1 MTLTESRPSAGV
13 PARAGDVARPI
24 LTEEPAG
31 LAGWL
36 VTGDHKRIGRLY
48 IATALLFLV
57 AGTAIGAVVG
67 AERVDSGL
75 QVFDDAEMLRQ
86 IHSLHGS
93 VSVFLFLVPVLL
105 GLATYVVP
113 LQVGAANV
121 AFPRLSALSFWGYLV
136 SGGILIA
143 AYAADGGPGGGDA
156 DAVDLWLVALA
167 GLTASTVIALIS
179 VLTTIVVLRAPGMT
193 LLRAPAFSWSVLVGG
208 GLTLL
213 AAPVLVATLAVLF
226 IAHHH
231 GGGEPPGGQEITWFF
246 GLPQVYLLVVP
257 VAGIA
262 AEIVPVLARV
272 RPVRSGPVAAVI
284 AALALF
290 GFGAFAQPPGV
301 IDEPAVAVVT
311 IAAVLPALAL
321 LAVLADTLRRGGRP
335 AVASPLL
342 FAMGAVLLLFLGALA
357 GGAAVIDPL
366 DLEGTTWVTGQLH
379 LVLLGA
385 GVLGAFAGLSWWA
398 PKIWGAPL
406 GEWPARVAFL
416 LTFLGVLLVAG
427 PDLVTGLVND
437 LEPAA
442 ADFDDDSLNVTMNVV
457 AEIGAGV
464 VILGVLAFVAA
475 VIQAAGAPDD
485 AVADPWEGHTLEWA
499 TASPPPPGNFTEA
512 LPPVLSP
519 APLLDARAAVTSE
532 VV

>member
-1 MTLTESRPSAGV
+1 MTLTESRPHATLPVAAGE
-13 PARAGDVARPI
+13 VARPI

-36 VTGDHKRIGRLY
+36 ITGDHKRIGRLY
-48 IATALLFLV
+48 IGAALVFLV
-57 AGTAIGAVVG
+57 AGTATGAVVG

-75 QVFDDAEMLRQ
+75 QIFDDAGVLAQ
-86 IHSLHGS
+86 VYSLHGS
-93 VSVFLFLVPVLL
+93 VSVFLFLVPLLL

-113 LQVGAANV
+113 LQVGAANI

-136 SGGILIA
+136 AGGILVA
-143 AYAADGGPGGGDA
+143 AYAADGGPGGTDP
-156 DAVDLWLVALA
+156 DAVDLWIVALA
-167 GLTASTVIALIS
+167 GVAAATVAALVS
-179 VLTTIVVLRAPGMT
+179 LLTTIVVLRAPGMS
-193 LLRAPAFSWSVLVGG
+193 LLRTPAFSWSVLVGG

-213 AAPVLVATLAVLF
+213 AAPVLVATLVVLF

-231 GGGEPPGGQEITWFF
+231 GGGDPPAWDQVSWFM
-246 GLPQVYLLVVP
+246 GVPQVYLLVVP

-272 RPVRSGPVAAVI
+272 RAVRTGPLAAVI
-284 AALALF
+284 GALAIF

-301 IDEPAVAVVT
+301 IDEPAVAVVA

-335 AVASPLL
+335 VLASPLL
-342 FAMGAVLLLFLGALA
+342 FAMGAVLLLFLGTLA
-357 GGAAVIDPL
+357 GAAAAVDPL
-366 DLEGTTWVTGQLH
+366 ELEGTTWQSGQVH
-379 LVLLGA
+379 LVALGA

-398 PKIWGAPL
+398 PKIWGAAL
-406 GEWPARVAFL
+406 GEWPARIAFL
-416 LTFLGVLLVAG
+416 LAFVGTLLVAV

-442 ADFDDDSLNVTMNVV
+442 AEFDDDSLNVTMNIVSEVGAAVV
-457 AEIGAGV
+457 T
-464 VILGVLAFVAA
+464 LGVLAFVAA

-485 AVADPWEGHTLEWA
+485 ADDDPWDAHTLEWA
-499 TASPPPPGNFTEA
+499 TSSPPPPGNFA
-512 LPPVLSP
+512 GPLPPVLSST
-519 APLLDARAAVTSE
+519 PLLDARAAATGEAV
-532 VV
+532 